1 MSRDL
6 RAEDSTLHL
15 MLDVGQNGFALSF
28 VACDATVAPFMGRG
42 QLKNQIRQVDNWP
55 NCSRVCEKAPAKV
68 YLSASN
74 EISFFFPSGAGIT
87 TAAGEAVREVSDL
100 KRDFSYNRLSPRNEK
115 LYDDLIRHAIMH
127 ALGKASSE
135 YNIPIKDFMVTIYA
149 TVPYSWTEPKPLLA
163 EAFRQQLRKITE
175 DMCTRRLIIQICH
188 CEGLC
193 SSFLFPLPPLT
204 YKLVLDIGGLT
215 IDASIVEH
223 PRDTVEGD
231 QWMTGHKFSE
241 DHGTRLIE
249 SALEELL
256 DSIVAQRITDSERSL
271 EHVFRIG
278 EYEIFEKDMRNLFNV
293 SYLDKLGKVLVN
305 LLANWNGPEDA
316 TVDHIVLTGGGSE
329 FGRISDYIKEF
340 YRNQKYPFS
349 NSYVHQ
355 LVDPRLSVR
364 KGLELYVGDLLL
376 KTHMELPQ
384 WKQVSNLELGF
395 KSRTWKGL
403 LQTDWNFRTETSGP
417 GAASIVRT
425 DGYSCIGFT
434 RDCFSGNSLKH
445 ARFKLRLKSEPQDKN
460 PNKFKF
466 KFGLGFPD
474 KNPVN
479 PNCKWSVHVFISL
492 TGKLEVQIRSK
503 SADRN
508 TVHHVTVIQDKIPEL
523 EMKKIL
529 NSTLPGPVVP

>member
-1 MSRDL
+1 
-6 RAEDSTLHL
+6 
-15 MLDVGQNGFALSF
+15 
-28 VACDATVAPFMGRG
+28 MGRG

-204 YKLVLDIGGLT
+204 YKLVLDIGSLT

-256 DSIVAQRITDSERSL
+256 DSIVAQRITGVQDRRKKIAAIKATEEWHLLLTADSERSL

-278 EYEIFEKDMRNLFNV
+278 EYEIFEYV
-293 SYLDKLGKVLVN
+293 TSYKLISPYFIPK
-305 LLANWNGPEDA
+305 
-316 TVDHIVLTGGGSE
+316 LT
-329 FGRISDYIKEF
+329 
-340 YRNQKYPFS
+340 
-349 NSYVHQ
+349 
-355 LVDPRLSVR
+355 
-364 KGLELYVGDLLL
+364 
-376 KTHMELPQ
+376 
-384 WKQVSNLELGF
+384 
-395 KSRTWKGL
+395 
-403 LQTDWNFRTETSGP
+403 
-417 GAASIVRT
+417 
-425 DGYSCIGFT
+425 
-434 RDCFSGNSLKH
+434 KH
-445 ARFKLRLKSEPQDKN
+445 L
-460 PNKFKF
+460 
-466 KFGLGFPD
+466 
-474 KNPVN
+474 
-479 PNCKWSVHVFISL
+479 
-492 TGKLEVQIRSK
+492 
-503 SADRN
+503 
-508 TVHHVTVIQDKIPEL
+508 
-523 EMKKIL
+523 
-529 NSTLPGPVVP
+529 